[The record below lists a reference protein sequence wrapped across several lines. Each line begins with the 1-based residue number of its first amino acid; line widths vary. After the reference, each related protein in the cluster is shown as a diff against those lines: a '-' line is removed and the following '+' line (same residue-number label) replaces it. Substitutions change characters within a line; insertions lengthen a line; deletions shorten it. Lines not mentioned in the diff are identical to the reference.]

1 MQILL
6 KNESDICI
14 WVKLNGREYRLI
26 PHEGKYAEL
35 ENEKSELIVCPDE
48 QYRCEPITGK
58 MGLNYF
64 HRFVVQAKYEF
75 TPDSCNTIRFYSE
88 TAQGNNFE
96 SYKRVY
102 PFCDGCKFSVPVYC
116 VKDEGTIKERIEKSD
131 KKETV
136 ILQGAFVA
144 GKLIKAKNTFDDI
157 VAGLIIGVIAIVI
170 FALVW
175 IFKDFR
181 TAALTYAVA
190 AAVGF
195 LLWKLFFEKIIKK
208 AKSKAKKK
216 VEEKFGKAFLPCENM
231 PEGIFKG
238 KDSYFCSDYISA
250 VFKYSTKRK

>member
-14 WVKLNGREYRLI
+14 WVKLNDREYRLI

-116 VKDEGTIKERIEKSD
+116 VKDEGTIKERIEK
-131 KKETV
+131 KRQK
-136 ILQGAFVA
+136 GNCNFA
-144 GKLIKAKNTFDDI
+144 G
-157 VAGLIIGVIAIVI
+157 
-170 FALVW
+170 
-175 IFKDFR
+175 
-181 TAALTYAVA
+181 
-190 AAVGF
+190 
-195 LLWKLFFEKIIKK
+195 
-208 AKSKAKKK
+208 
-216 VEEKFGKAFLPCENM
+216 
-231 PEGIFKG
+231 GICCG
-238 KDSYFCSDYISA
+238 
-250 VFKYSTKRK
+250 